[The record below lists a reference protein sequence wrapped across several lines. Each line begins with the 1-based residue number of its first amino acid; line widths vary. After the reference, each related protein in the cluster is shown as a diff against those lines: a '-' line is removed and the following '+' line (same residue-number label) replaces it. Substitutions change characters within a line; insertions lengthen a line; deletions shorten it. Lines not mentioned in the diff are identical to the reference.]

1 MAIKIY
7 DNLLKEEIELNL
19 DPHKDKLWYICGP
32 TVYDS
37 SHLGHARTYLTSDI
51 IRRIMT
57 DYFNQPI
64 TYIMNIT
71 NIDDKI
77 IARARETKQT
87 SQKLAETFENNFF
100 FDMKSLNIRDPDV
113 VTRVT
118 DFIPS
123 MIHFIE
129 KLIEQKKAYQ
139 SNGSVYFSIDNALEI
154 PPLAPKNQNI
164 KKPSDQIKKIQI
176 EKKDPADFALW
187 KQVDLTKQEKEQEKE
202 PYWDSPWGPG
212 RPGWHLECSTM
223 AIEVSKSLGQNG
235 QIDIHGGGIDLAFP
249 HHQNEI
255 LQSEGFLGKHWRPVF
270 LHIGHLNILGLK
282 MSKSLKNFI
291 TIENFLKS
299 NDPNVLR
306 MLFIQHAYDR
316 PMDFDPEKSI
326 EYAQNSVIRI
336 NNYLKHMANF
346 ILQNSSYN
354 SPITNP
360 NLLNQN
366 NIDHSQYITDLK
378 KAFDQALRNNFDT
391 NTAIHLIL
399 EGIDLVFEL
408 TKKPVNY
415 FYIRQLD
422 DWIRSILLMFGF
434 TFDLLLDKPIENKE
448 DEYLKLILD
457 IRNQIRKLAKEEK
470 NQKLFTL
477 SDEIRDIKLKELGV
491 DLQDLQ

>member
-164 KKPSDQIKKIQI
+164 KK
-176 EKKDPADFALW
+176 E
-187 KQVDLTKQEKEQEKE
+187 
-202 PYWDSPWGPG
+202 
-212 RPGWHLECSTM
+212 
-223 AIEVSKSLGQNG
+223 SKGNQLLIN
-235 QIDIHGGGIDLAFP
+235 
-249 HHQNEI
+249 
-255 LQSEGFLGKHWRPVF
+255 
-270 LHIGHLNILGLK
+270 
-282 MSKSLKNFI
+282 
-291 TIENFLKS
+291 
-299 NDPNVLR
+299 
-306 MLFIQHAYDR
+306 
-316 PMDFDPEKSI
+316 
-326 EYAQNSVIRI
+326 RI
-336 NNYLKHMANF
+336 
-346 ILQNSSYN
+346 
-354 SPITNP
+354 
-360 NLLNQN
+360 
-366 NIDHSQYITDLK
+366 
-378 KAFDQALRNNFDT
+378 
-391 NTAIHLIL
+391 
-399 EGIDLVFEL
+399 
-408 TKKPVNY
+408 
-415 FYIRQLD
+415 FY
-422 DWIRSILLMFGF
+422 
-434 TFDLLLDKPIENKE
+434 
-448 DEYLKLILD
+448 
-457 IRNQIRKLAKEEK
+457 
-470 NQKLFTL
+470 
-477 SDEIRDIKLKELGV
+477 
-491 DLQDLQ
+491 